1 MRLHNKTHTRH
12 FLVWKS
18 WADTRCII
26 SSVSTVSPGEE
37 RSLAHIQTA
46 MSVNY
51 RELPCLRPQSPNAI
65 ALPFVNFLNGTIV
78 SLTGERRDLTVL
90 YEGRKRCIATG
101 RVWLT
106 STAGPFRIQPEAK
119 DIRRARLH
127 SCSFSERWS
136 SAVREEE
143 HLRKKT
149 ADIKAEQKKNHFGRN
164 FKNVLKSALCW
175 KWTRAA
181 FDLVGAPL

>member
-51 RELPCLRPQSPNAI
+51 RELPCLSPTVSERYSFAVCQ
-65 ALPFVNFLNGTIV
+65 FFNGTIV

-143 HLRKKT
+143 HLRKRLLT
-149 ADIKAEQKKNHFGRN
+149 
-164 FKNVLKSALCW
+164 
-175 KWTRAA
+175 
-181 FDLVGAPL
+181 